1 MTTRSKLVATAAV
14 LGLLAAGLA
23 AVVHSA
29 FTSTVRNDGNTFQAG
44 SISLTGDD
52 QAKVLWDVSGLKPAS
67 QIDRRC
73 VTLNYGSSGD
83 LGSAVRLYGETAGAL
98 AKYLRL
104 KVTRGSFGVGTA
116 PGGGACTG
124 FGADAADYAGPGA
137 GVLFEGTLDT
147 YPQRWE
153 DGLADPRASWSAGD
167 RASYQLEV
175 SVLDSDDA
183 QGKSATQAFA
193 FEARS

>member
-29 FTSTVRNDGNTFQAG
+29 FTSTARNDGNTFQAG
-44 SISLTGDD
+44 SISLTDDD
-52 QAKVLWDVSGLKPAS
+52 QAKVLWDVSGLKPSS

-73 VTLNYGSSGD
+73 VTLDYGSSGD
-83 LGSAVRLYGETAGAL
+83 LGSAIRLYGETSGTL
-98 AKYLRL
+98 AQYLRL
-104 KVTRGSFGVGTA
+104 KVTRGSFGATA

-124 FGADAADYAGPGA
+124 FGADATDYAGKGA
-137 GVLFEGTLDT
+137 GVLFDGTLDT

-153 DGLADPRASWSAGD
+153 DGLADPRATWAAGD
-167 RASYQLEV
+167 RATYQLEV
-175 SVLDSDDA
+175 SVIDSDDA